1 VGACVVPCGISQ
13 LLRHY
18 GVSFAIVSIVES
30 TPELLVSVSYIFPLR
45 HLPGLRRSRGDISRL
60 DMLNGVSVP
69 NAVALFQCMKRFLGT
84 ECK

>member
-1 VGACVVPCGISQ
+1 MVPSGISQ
-13 LLRHY
+13 LLHQY

-60 DMLNGVSVP
+60 DMLNAVSVQ
-69 NAVALFQCMKRFLGT
+69 NAVALFQCAKRFLGT